1 MAARSVARFDHR
13 RTHEGGLPP
22 TLVRMFRLSACVASA
37 LLILAG
43 CSASSTRHARGRAPV
58 LTISAAEVQALA
70 ARPGARA
77 TLVNVWA
84 TWCPPCREEFPTLVQ
99 VGEKRR
105 ADGLRLVFVSADPE
119 EEVAVVKKFLAAKG
133 VSDTAYIMTG
143 DPNAFINTL
152 SPKWTGAIPATFV
165 YNSRGELASFWEGA
179 ADENR
184 FNESVDQAIAT
195 P

>member
-1 MAARSVARFDHR
+1 
-13 RTHEGGLPP
+13 
-22 TLVRMFRLSACVASA
+22 MFRLSACMAFS
-37 LLILAG
+37 LLIVAG
-43 CSASSTRHARGRAPV
+43 CSTSSGRHARGSAPV

-143 DPNAFINTL
+143 DPNAFINRL
-152 SPKWTGAIPATFV
+152 NPKWTGAIPATFV
-165 YNSRGELASFWEGA
+165 YNRRGELASFWEGA
-179 ADENR
+179 ADEDR
-184 FNESVDQAIAT
+184 FNQSVDQAIAT
-195 P
+195 R

>member
-1 MAARSVARFDHR
+1 MLRLTVCLTA
-13 RTHEGGLPP
+13 GL
-22 TLVRMFRLSACVASA
+22 
-37 LLILAG
+37 LLFCG
-43 CSASSTRHARGRAPV
+43 CSASKSAHHAAGPGPV

-70 ARPGARA
+70 ARPGAQA

-84 TWCPPCREEFPTLVQ
+84 TWCPPCRREFPALVQ

-119 EEVAVVKKFLAAKG
+119 EQVADVRKFLASHG

-152 SPKWTGAIPATFV
+152 NPKWTGAIPATFV
-165 YNSRGELASFWEGA
+165 YNRRGELASFWEGA
-179 ADENR
+179 VDEDH
-184 FNESVDQAIAT
+184 FNQSVDQAIAIR
-195 P
+195 